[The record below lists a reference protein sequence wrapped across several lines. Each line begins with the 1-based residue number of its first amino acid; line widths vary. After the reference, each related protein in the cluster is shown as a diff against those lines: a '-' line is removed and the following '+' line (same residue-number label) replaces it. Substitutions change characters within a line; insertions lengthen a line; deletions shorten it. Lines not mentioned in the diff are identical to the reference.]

1 MEEET
6 QFRFT
11 DEIKKKFEELAIKE
25 ENENTKIQIGIVINF
40 LTAVEQQLQLVEG
53 SDAKDFIDTS
63 ALYDNLILGRD
74 DLIGLTGN
82 KPQNTTQNTPPE
94 QSGGMRASP
103 NSEFMK
109 NYIKEYIKTDELMIT
124 PLTKFTDLVEN
135 MYTTRTINNDK
146 YEELQVLFN
155 LALDT
160 VSSILRIIN
169 QGLENNEQKF
179 LIETDNRQPRTVY
192 LIIMQTFLDMITLV
206 LRKVNYLNDQEKE
219 NRIKGELLALYNDWK
234 NIMLQNRNTQQN
246 AFQREGIYFSI
257 QEAVT
262 G

>member
-1 MEEET
+1 MEEQ

-11 DEIKKKFEELAIKE
+11 QDIKKEFEELAIKE
-25 ENENTKIQIGIVINF
+25 ENKKIQIGITINF
-40 LTAVEQQLQLVEG
+40 LDAVEKQLQLVER
-53 SDAKDFIDTS
+53 SDGKNLIDTS
-63 ALYDNLILGRD
+63 KLYENLNLGRD
-74 DLIGLTGN
+74 ELIRLRGN
-82 KPQNTTQNTPPE
+82 KPQNTPPE

-124 PLTKFTDLVEN
+124 PLTKFTNLVEN
-135 MYTTRTINNDK
+135 MYTTRTINDDK
-146 YEELQVLFN
+146 YEELQILFN

-169 QGLENNEQKF
+169 NGPENNEQRF
-179 LIETDNRQPRTVY
+179 LIKTDNAQPRTVY

-219 NRIKGELLALYNDWK
+219 NRIKRVLLDLYNDWK
-234 NIMLQNRNTQQN
+234 NIMIQNRNTQQN
-246 AFQREGIYFSI
+246 AFQKEGIYFSI
-257 QEAVT
+257 QKTIT